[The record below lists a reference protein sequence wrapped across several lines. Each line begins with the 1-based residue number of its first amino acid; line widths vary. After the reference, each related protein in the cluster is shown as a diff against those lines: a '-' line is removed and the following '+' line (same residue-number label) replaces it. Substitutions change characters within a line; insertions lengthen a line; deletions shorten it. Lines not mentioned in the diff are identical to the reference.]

1 MYEYRNPISRV
12 ILTAVITILVIAT
25 SILPLTQH
33 NAKAFSLLDAFK
45 NLFKK
50 KIPSSQQQQQPS
62 PRSSSATNNVG
73 TSSGKCDQSLW
84 SHVYH
89 PSRLQVVDPC
99 KTVSGIIESKKVE
112 KDGDYHIRLKADPQF
127 ANLVNSANIKGQLGD
142 LVLEPICVNPVT
154 QPDAVSACQN
164 FHENIS
170 IPPVGSHVQVIG
182 SYVLD
187 NQHGGWAEIHPVTFM
202 VIIP

>member
-1 MYEYRNPISRV
+1 GQASDAANPLEGSSLPQV
-12 ILTAVITILVIAT
+12 SSAPTNSNDNNTSTSAT
-25 SILPLTQH
+25 S
-33 NAKAFSLLDAFK
+33 
-45 NLFKK
+45 
-50 KIPSSQQQQQPS
+50 SS
-62 PRSSSATNNVG
+62 TVG
-73 TSSGKCDQSLW
+73 QCNQSLW
-84 SHVYH
+84 DHVYN
-89 PSRLQVVDPC
+89 PQRLQVVDPC

-127 ANLVNSANIKGQLGD
+127 ANLVNSANVKGQLGD

-187 NQHGGWAEIHPVTFM
+187 NQYRGWAEIHPVTSM
-202 VIIP
+202 VKIP